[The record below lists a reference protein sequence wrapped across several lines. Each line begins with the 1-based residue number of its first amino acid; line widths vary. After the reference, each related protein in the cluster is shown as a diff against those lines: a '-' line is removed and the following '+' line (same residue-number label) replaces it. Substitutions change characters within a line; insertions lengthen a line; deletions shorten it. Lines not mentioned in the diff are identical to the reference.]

1 MSEIDEALTRLE
13 RILSPRLGR
22 GMARTVLQNLL
33 KMKEMP
39 GVPASAILQA
49 IHSNIDAFAR
59 QPITRS
65 PFSLPVSK
73 AILEVAPR
81 KLSFLRSRMNAGEP
95 ISGLSPVEIEAL
107 AAHADAL
114 ATSFGDDPE
123 HAVRV
128 AYFCAFT
135 YRHHLIF
142 GEAWNRNRG
151 EPVTLLDRAFQ
162 ELPFDSQ
169 ESDELW
175 VPLSVLRGR
184 GLILAFGPQAS
195 ASLNERWRPLGLLYV
210 PNAKGGR
217 SLRLDQIPDL
227 IEFFALIR
235 PKITAESIA
244 VLTQLMAVPFSP
256 ETTARFPDD
265 TLAEELARAE
275 TEIEDRRAEVTGA
288 ERPSALLGIDRRPE
302 PIELESL
309 EVYFD
314 PPGIWA
320 RYEPPRLS
328 FG

>member
-1 MSEIDEALTRLE
+1 MSELDEALGRLE

-33 KMKEMP
+33 KMQETP
-39 GVPASAILQA
+39 GVSTLAMLQA
-49 IHSNIDAFAR
+49 VHANIDAFAR

-81 KLSFLRSRMNAGEP
+81 KLSFLLSRMSAGEP
-95 ISGLSPVEIEAL
+95 LSGLTAVEVEAL

-114 ATSFGDDPE
+114 ATAFADDPE

-142 GEAWNRNRG
+142 GEAWNRNRA

-162 ELPFDSQ
+162 ELPFETQ
-169 ESDELW
+169 RGDELW
-175 VPLSVLRGR
+175 VPISVLRGR
-184 GLILAFGPQAS
+184 GLILAFGSSTS
-195 ASLNERWRPLGLLYV
+195 ASLNERWRRQGLLYV
-210 PNAKGGR
+210 PSAKGAR

-227 IEFFALIR
+227 IEFFALLR
-235 PKITAESIA
+235 PKITAESVA
-244 VLTQLMAVPFSP
+244 GLTQLMAAPFSP
-256 ETTARFPDD
+256 ETTGRFPDAA
-265 TLAEELARAE
+265 LAEELARAE

-288 ERPSALLGIDRRPE
+288 ERPTALLGVDRRPE
-302 PIELESL
+302 TTELEAL

>member
-1 MSEIDEALTRLE
+1 MTELDEALSRLE
-13 RILSPRLGR
+13 RVLNPRLGR

-33 KMKEMP
+33 KMKETP

-49 IHSNIDAFAR
+49 IHANIDAFAR

-65 PFSLPVSK
+65 PFSLPLSK

-81 KLSFLRSRMNAGEP
+81 KLSFLLSRMSAAEP
-95 ISGLSPVEIEAL
+95 LSGLSAVEIEAL

-114 ATSFGDDPE
+114 ATSFADDPE

-135 YRHHLIF
+135 FRHHLIF
-142 GEAWNRNRG
+142 GEAWNRNRA
-151 EPVTLLDRAFQ
+151 EPVALLERSFQ
-162 ELPFDSQ
+162 ELPFEPQ
-169 ESDELW
+169 PGDELW
-175 VPLSVLRGR
+175 VPISALRGR
-184 GLILAFGPQAS
+184 GLILAFGPTTS
-195 ASLNERWRPLGLLYV
+195 ASLNERWIRRGLLYV
-210 PNAKGGR
+210 PSAKGQR

-244 VLTQLMAVPFSP
+244 VLTQLMAAPFSP
-256 ETTARFPDD
+256 ETTGRFPDAA
-265 TLAEELARAE
+265 LAEELARAE

-288 ERPSALLGIDRRPE
+288 ERPSALLGVDRRPE
-302 PIELESL
+302 PTELEAL
-309 EVYFD
+309 EVYLD